1 VGPEPGKTLRNV
13 AIIVGLALVVWLVP
27 GGDTAAATINN
38 ILTIVFVGGLL
49 FFGFRLYMEHR
60 ETILGLAE
68 RQRGI
73 LYAAIALATITIV
86 ATRRMWD
93 AGGLGAI
100 LWLGFLGLAA
110 WALVSVFRAY
120 REY

>member
-1 VGPEPGKTLRNV
+1 MGPEPGKTLRNV